1 MGIELALTASVAD
14 LSGANLQ
21 LHNDPSMPIL
31 TARLAQYS
39 LPTRIFKRVCDIVL
53 SLVAIILSSPIM
65 LWAAYKVKRED
76 GGPVFYSQTRIGI
89 YGKPFT
95 MYKFRSMR
103 LNADKMDAEVAAAAG
118 VELGTTFKVKDD
130 PRVTKIG
137 KFIRKTSIDEVPQFF
152 NVLKGDMSMVG
163 PRPQRQYEVDQYSPL
178 YSTRLLVKPGI
189 TGPWQISGRNDLSQE
204 QSEYADVSY
213 IQNWS
218 ITGDI
223 AILLKTVGAVFN
235 GTGM

>member
-1 MGIELALTASVAD
+1 
-14 LSGANLQ
+14 
-21 LHNDPSMPIL
+21 
-31 TARLAQYS
+31 
-39 LPTRIFKRVCDIVL
+39 
-53 SLVAIILSSPIM
+53 M

-130 PRVTKIG
+130 PRVTIIG

-163 PRPQRQYEVDQYSPL
+163 PLRNVNMRL
-178 YSTRLLVKPGI
+178 TSTRHCIPLAYWSSRVSPALGRFPGVMI
-189 TGPWQISGRNDLSQE
+189 CLRNSLNMQMCHIFRIGLSRGISR
-204 QSEYADVSY
+204 
-213 IQNWS
+213 
-218 ITGDI
+218 
-223 AILLKTVGAVFN
+223 FC
-235 GTGM
+235 